1 MRNCEDITFAA
12 SVIPDHIA
20 LMLQPLKN
28 THNLQAGLLR
38 EIIRFQESRTQR
50 DELGGSS
57 DNWVDVFSKR
67 ADVRFASG
75 NRTLVNGEVFNPLA
89 ITCKIRY
96 CKEIH
101 EKMIFIYEG
110 RKYKI
115 ISINRDRLQQCT
127 IIQAG

>member
-1 MRNCEDITFAA
+1 M
-12 SVIPDHIA
+12 
-20 LMLQPLKN
+20 
-28 THNLQAGLLR
+28 QAGLLR

-75 NRTLVNGEVFNPLA
+75 SRTLVNGEVFNSLA

-127 IIQAG
+127 IIQAELINE

>member
-1 MRNCEDITFAA
+1 M
-12 SVIPDHIA
+12 
-20 LMLQPLKN
+20 
-28 THNLQAGLLR
+28 QAGLLR
-38 EIIRFQESRTQR
+38 DLVRFQESETQR
-50 DELGGSS
+50 DHMGGLSE
-57 DNWVDVFSKR
+57 NWVDVFSKR
-67 ADVRFASG
+67 AEVKFASG
-75 NRTLVNGEVFNPLA
+75 SRALVNGEVFNPLA

-127 IIQAG
+127 IIQAELINE